1 MSEYADKIKQK
12 VIDKDIQM
20 SEQRQPED
28 EPELDPMSML
38 SGLMS
43 PDEEKGGQD
52 EVIKLLFEHPDI
64 RKITD
69 ITPNELVDLT
79 VLKTFAKN
87 MEVPLIDYFVETR
100 LTLAL
105 SKNRKSR
112 EEVVEI
118 YKTQTYGDMGM
129 MGEEGQPSRFQR
141 MKDRF
146 MG

>member
-12 VIDKDIQM
+12 VLEKDIQN
-20 SEQRQPED
+20 SEQSPEPED
-28 EPELDPMSML
+28 EGADPMSML

-43 PDEEKGGQD
+43 PDEEKDGQD

-87 MEVPLIDYFVETR
+87 MDVPLIDYFVETR

-129 MGEEGQPSRFQR
+129 MGEETPSRLQR
-141 MKDRF
+141 MRDRF
-146 MG
+146 GV